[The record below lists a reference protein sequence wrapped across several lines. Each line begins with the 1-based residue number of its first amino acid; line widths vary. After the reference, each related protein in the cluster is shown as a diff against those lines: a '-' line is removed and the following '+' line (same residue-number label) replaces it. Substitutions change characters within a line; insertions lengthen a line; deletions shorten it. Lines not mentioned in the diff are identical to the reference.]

1 MSPEKW
7 KGWSVYMSNF
17 PDANVRGCEGD
28 PGEQGYW
35 NFKQIGSTNKY
46 LVSTKKWPNWY
57 MYMQNNFTGNVKG
70 CEGEPGSEGQW
81 MITQYGTVIVGG
93 QSLPT
98 YTFRNEKWC
107 NWYMYMDDG
116 FTGNVRGS
124 KGDPG
129 DQGHFILKKT

>member
-46 LVSTKKWPNWY
+46 LVSPKKWPNWY
-57 MYMQNNFTGNVKG
+57 MYMQKNFTGNVKG
-70 CEGEPGSEGQW
+70 CEGEPGPEGRW
-81 MITQYGTVIVGG
+81 IITQYGTVMLVASPCLHIPSEMKSGA
-93 QSLPT
+93 
-98 YTFRNEKWC
+98 
-107 NWYMYMDDG
+107 
-116 FTGNVRGS
+116 TGTCAWTMVL
-124 KGDPG
+124 
-129 DQGHFILKKT
+129 QAT